1 MLHLLEG
8 EFVGV
13 GRFRDRFVVDGQHGL
28 VARGIHAQKPFG
40 EEIASD
46 CLGDVFA
53 VVNDQRAFLSED
65 DEPVAGAAVDEVVN
79 LFVTSGLSNR
89 RSLGQPCASL

>member
-1 MLHLLEG
+1 MLHLLES
-8 EFVGV
+8 ELVGV
-13 GRFRDRFVVDGQHGL
+13 RHLSDRFVVNGENGL
-28 VARGIHAQKPFG
+28 VARSIHAEKPFG